1 MIYLAVDPQMQH
13 HGNAVQLLKAAVN
26 SADTH
31 HMMMSLETHNPHN
44 VSLYQQLGFE
54 IYEVLE
60 KHFHLKQFCMVRPI
74 QSELGQP
81 AKPGNAI

>member
-1 MIYLAVDPQMQH
+1 
-13 HGNAVQLLKAAVN
+13 
-26 SADTH
+26 
-31 HMMMSLETHNPHN
+31 MMMSLETHNPNN
-44 VSLYQQLGFE
+44 VTLYQQLGFE

-81 AKPGNAI
+81 VKPGNAI

>member
-13 HGNAVQLLKAAVN
+13 HGIAVKLLKAAVDY
-26 SADTH
+26 ADRH

-44 VSLYQQLGFE
+44 VTLYQQFGFE

-60 KHFHLKQFCMVRPI
+60 KHFHLKQFCMVRPV

-81 AKPGNAI
+81 VKPGNAI